1 MAMWVPAWFG
11 LIVLTASTLVAGCA
25 DNPTSP
31 PPKAAGTGGAAAD
44 AGPGVSGTG
53 GAGGGMPVGG
63 GGGGGAQAGNGGI
76 AGMGAGGDAVGPDG
90 GARGGDAGASADAGD
105 GKPPSKPSSHPFG
118 GPFTCTEVIG
128 LLTTGE
134 WYNAG
139 FEDGLGAEL
148 GALWQGRFA
157 HYGYVM
163 EYAKPDSYAWSATA
177 VGGVNNVTLTAP
189 CTDGAAAPDRI
200 VYQAW
205 SWELTSE
212 EAWVTNLEAALGT
225 IRSKRPGV
233 RRIDL
238 MTIVR
243 CPMNGWCHPDKPPL
257 GPNTDH
263 DATKQDCHVPEFV
276 DSAFARVA
284 ANHPELVAVAPKFEA
299 HACAANIDG
308 IHLGGANR
316 PVAADIAA
324 YYKTMP

>member
-1 MAMWVPAWFG
+1 MTMWVPARFG
-11 LIVLTASTLVAGCA
+11 FIVLTASALVVGCA
-25 DNPTSP
+25 DNTASL
-31 PPKAAGTGGAAAD
+31 PPKAAGTGGAAGRAVD
-44 AGPGVSGTG
+44 GGGVSGTG
-53 GAGGGMPVGG
+53 GAGG
-63 GGGGGAQAGNGGI
+63 AGPIGSG
-76 AGMGAGGDAVGPDG
+76 GAGGAPTGSGGAAGGAGSDGMLPDG
-90 GARGGDAGASADAGD
+90 GTPGGDAGGSADGAGG
-105 GKPPSKPSSHPFG
+105 GKPPSKPSG
-118 GPFTCTEVIG
+118 GPFMCTEVIG

-139 FEDGLGAEL
+139 FEDGLGADL
-148 GALWQGRFA
+148 GARWQGRFA

-163 EYAKPDSYAWSATA
+163 EYAKPDSYAWSPTA

-189 CTDGAAAPDRI
+189 CTQGGAAPDRI

-205 SWELTSE
+205 SWELTTE
-212 EAWVTNLEAALGT
+212 EAWVTNLEAALVT
-225 IRSKRPGV
+225 IRSKRPSV

-263 DATKQDCHVPEFV
+263 NATKQDCHVPEFV
-276 DSAFARVA
+276 DSAFAKVA
-284 ANHPELVAVAPKFEA
+284 ANHPELVTVAPKFEA

-316 PVAADIAA
+316 PVAADIAT